1 MPYPPKR
8 SPKHPNP
15 EAACSV
21 ICCVAAVSV
30 SAGRVGLPGGVS
42 AVEAR
47 AVGVDRGGGAG
58 GLARDDLA
66 LTAELSPVIDLARR
80 WPQLSDGKI
89 SHRWPKQLG

>member
-1 MPYPPKR
+1 
-8 SPKHPNP
+8 
-15 EAACSV
+15 
-21 ICCVAAVSV
+21 
-30 SAGRVGLPGGVS
+30 VGLPGGVS